1 MEIVGYGMLENS
13 YWLCG
18 TGWLTVAQIGLLE
31 PKYLPSGEQTEN
43 ALKAVR
49 FPTHE
54 AKTGKGVTDAV
65 RAHRQQG
72 QLPPSDTAEGAT
84 SGSVAGTTSPQDPNA
99 A

>member
-1 MEIVGYGMLENS
+1 MEVNGYGEEIWYNERRSPEL
-13 YWLCG
+13 
-18 TGWLTVAQIGLLE
+18 LTDAQIGLLE

-49 FPTHE
+49 FPTQ
-54 AKTGKGVTDAV
+54 AQKTVTDAV
-65 RAHRQQG
+65 RQQRQQG
-72 QLPPSDTAEGAT
+72 QLPPADTAEGAT